1 LSRLWEELPAEARK
15 RALQKLDRIIAKQL
29 LAPPTAE
36 EVAHEQH

>member
-1 LSRLWEELPAEARK
+1 MQTRK
-15 RALQKLDRIIAKQL
+15 LALQKLQRLIAKQL